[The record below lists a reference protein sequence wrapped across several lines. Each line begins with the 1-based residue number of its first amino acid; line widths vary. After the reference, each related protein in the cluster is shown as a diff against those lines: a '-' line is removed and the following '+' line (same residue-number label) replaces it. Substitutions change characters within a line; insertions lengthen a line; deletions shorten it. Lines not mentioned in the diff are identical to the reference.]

1 MWIRKHLKEAR
12 LIDLGKMKIRIYI
25 AFCVIGFVCIYVLRY
40 MNVVHHSSNEKK
52 PELIAASPENAYKR
66 LMDPERIR
74 TVTEAAEDK
83 RYETWKMNFPWPQ
96 THDPSIDQDSVK
108 TLLTKRNSASV
119 SLEQA
124 HNRLKQFYSDEA
136 RYSPQFE
143 QTYRVFKK
151 YDMARDPIPLM
162 RAFHYMRR
170 YAEAESYM
178 PEDFLIEDG
187 VLHDKKWGEIVE
199 EQFEQIVVSLNNAT
213 DDWLDDSLLDAD
225 GQERAIELAHQ
236 LVSTVK
242 NMRDLPLDVMHYG
255 SSANG
260 IDSDEE
266 RQQLLSGE
274 EKFLVPYVG
283 WWNDCKKYWREVNE
297 NLATGFAEGG
307 IDLFEQA
314 AFGTGQ
320 ENPKVFYRG
329 MEIPVDFDEDG
340 AIIMP
345 SPEEVKKMYELNQR
359 DNAGFPD
366 Q

>member
-1 MWIRKHLKEAR
+1 
-12 LIDLGKMKIRIYI
+12 
-25 AFCVIGFVCIYVLRY
+25 
-40 MNVVHHSSNEKK
+40 MNVVRYDAQSTTDSRSSNEKK
-52 PELIAASPENAYKR
+52 PELIAASPESAYER

-74 TVTEAAEDK
+74 TGIEEAEDK
-83 RYETWKMNFPWPQ
+83 RYETWKMNFPWSP

-108 TLLTKRNSASV
+108 TLLTDSNPSSV
-119 SLEQA
+119 HLRQI
-124 HNRLKQFYSDEA
+124 HYRLKKFYSDDA
-136 RYSPQFE
+136 RYSQQFE

-187 VLHDKKWGEIVE
+187 VLHDKKWGAIAE
-199 EQFEQIVVSLNNAT
+199 EEFEQIVVSLNNAT

-242 NMRDLPLDVMHYG
+242 NMRDLPLEVMHYG
-255 SSANG
+255 TGSLSY
-260 IDSDEE
+260 SDEAK
-266 RQQLLSGE
+266 QPLLSGE

-283 WWNDCKKYWREVNE
+283 WLNDCEKYWQEAVDNFE
-297 NLATGFAEGG
+297 TGIAEGG

-320 ENPKVFYRG
+320 ENPKAFYRG
-329 MEIPVDFDEDG
+329 MEIPVNFDEDG
-340 AIIMP
+340 AIILP